1 MWTER
6 ENDEDPDRISK
17 LSKPAHEKFCACREC
32 TTALL
37 NSCPPGNARP
47 RMVEMFRSENDEDP
61 DRISKLSKPAH
72 EKFCACREC
81 TTALLNSCPPGNAR
95 PRMVEMF

>member
-47 RMVEMFRSENDEDP
+47 RMVEMFGYQRLP
-61 DRISKLSKPAH
+61 SKGG
-72 EKFCACREC
+72 
-81 TTALLNSCPPGNAR
+81 LLRHPVTGE
-95 PRMVEMF
+95 VL